1 VPNKKV
7 NVLYKVPSKLKIALN
22 VLKALFSIT
31 FIKRMIYTF
40 SYYLLNNIHG
50 IIHINKGK
58 NVDIRPNVMFR
69 DPERIYI
76 GDNSRINTGCKL
88 WAGKVQGII
97 KIGKY
102 VELSPNV
109 MILAF
114 NHQILTE
121 EGPIINQTDYIDSDV
136 IIGDNVWV
144 GANTLIL
151 PGCNIGSGVVIAAGS
166 IVTKDLPDNTLCAGV
181 PAKVIKSRLNGH

>member
-1 VPNKKV
+1 MPNEKIDV
-7 NVLYKVPSKLKIALN
+7 SYISPSKTKIALD
-22 VLKALFSIT
+22 VIRAFFSIT

-50 IIHINKGK
+50 IMNINKGK

-69 DPERIYI
+69 NPEKIYI

-88 WAGKVQGII
+88 WAGKVKGII

-114 NHQILTE
+114 NHKIQTD
-121 EGPIINQTDYIDSDV
+121 EGPIINQTEYIDSDV
-136 IIGDNVWV
+136 IIGDSVWV

-151 PGCNIGSGVVIAAGS
+151 PGCIIGNGVVIAAGS
-166 IVTKDLPDNTLCAGV
+166 VVTKDLPDNTVCAGI
-181 PAKVIKSRLNGH
+181 PARVVKSN